1 MLSVLVHLSQELRP
15 PTDIP
20 GADREELL
28 RLLDR
33 RQVEI
38 SRLTVE
44 WKGLADKLETT
55 SSAKQE
61 IQVGKV
67 KIIVFVLG
75 IKWDD

>member
-1 MLSVLVHLSQELRP
+1 M
-15 PTDIP
+15 
-20 GADREELL
+20 

-38 SRLTVE
+38 SRLTSE

-67 KIIVFVLG
+67 VDYRLLKLVDYRCHGNRTTSALVNNN
-75 IKWDD
+75 